1 MAFDT
6 SKAVIPT
13 TSIEV
18 LQMPLSTPEV
28 AFLNALL
35 AKFIQGTPAE
45 ANNPVVIRLKDKTDF
60 MISVILLMGSED
72 PGTQE
77 QAGQKL
83 EELHDQL
90 AYQRDMIESGMQ
102 E

>member
-1 MAFDT
+1 
-6 SKAVIPT
+6 
-13 TSIEV
+13 
-18 LQMPLSTPEV
+18 
-28 AFLNALL
+28 
-35 AKFIQGTPAE
+35 
-45 ANNPVVIRLKDKTDF
+45 LKDKTDF